1 MKIALLAIVASLAV
15 LAAGP
20 VDAAAP
26 KAPVACKLLRVADV
40 AAILGSPVALHRGG
54 TASECI
60 IRGGDKLPIVML
72 ANVSGKR
79 GFTNLMRAQGP
90 PFKSIRGLGTQAVSY
105 DHLTDEP
112 QGVQRGVI
120 VRLNSFVVQLSTSD
134 IGMQP
139 PGLPTV
145 AMLVKLTRAAVKRL

>member
-1 MKIALLAIVASLAV
+1 MKIAVLAIAASLAV

-20 VDAAAP
+20 LDAAAP
-26 KAPVACKLLRVADV
+26 KPLVACKLLRVADV
-40 AAILGSPVALHRGG
+40 AAVLGSPVALHKGG
-54 TASECI
+54 TTSECI

-72 ANVSGKR
+72 ANSSGKR

-90 PFKSIRGLGTQAVSY
+90 PFAKVRNLGTQAVSY
-105 DHLTDEP
+105 DHLTDDP

-120 VRLNSFVVQLSTSD
+120 VRKDNFIVQLSTSD
-134 IGMQP
+134 VGMEP

-145 AMLVKLTRAAVKRL
+145 AMLVKLARAAVKRL